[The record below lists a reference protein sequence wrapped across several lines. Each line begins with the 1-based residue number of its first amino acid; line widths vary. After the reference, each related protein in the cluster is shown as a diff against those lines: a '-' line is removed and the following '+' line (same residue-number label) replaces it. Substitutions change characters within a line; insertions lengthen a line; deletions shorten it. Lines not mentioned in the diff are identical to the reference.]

1 MPALVSSIL
10 SARDVP
16 TSEAPVTTA
25 QKQTYVDAS
34 TRVVAAVEGFDYA
47 YRDGGRGAV
56 PLVTGITLP
65 VKGGELTT

>member
-1 MPALVSSIL
+1 MSCTTPPRSSR
-10 SARDVP
+10 ADY
-16 TSEAPVTTA
+16 TA

-47 YRDGGRGAV
+47 YRDVGSGTV

-65 VKGGELTT
+65 VNGGLLTT

>member
-1 MPALVSSIL
+1 M
-10 SARDVP
+10 
-16 TSEAPVTTA
+16 TTA

-34 TRVVAAVEGFDYA
+34 TRVVAAVEGCDYA
-47 YRDGGRGAV
+47 YRDGGSGTV